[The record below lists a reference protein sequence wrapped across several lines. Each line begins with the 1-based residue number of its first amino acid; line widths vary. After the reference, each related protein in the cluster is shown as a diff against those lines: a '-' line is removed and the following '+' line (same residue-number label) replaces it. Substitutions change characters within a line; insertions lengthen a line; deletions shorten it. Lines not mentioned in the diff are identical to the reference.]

1 MRALTRLPWALS
13 LFGRIL
19 AVSIM
24 VVIAL
29 ASVASAHSDFEG
41 SEPAADAVLVEPLDS
56 ITLRFAT
63 TVIGEGSS
71 VVAVAQTSGVATQS
85 ELVEESDTNW
95 LAVFTPPLQGDLF
108 RIVYSFRAEDGHLI
122 EGEFALN
129 AVSATTTTTV
139 ANDGEGTLEVS
150 EPVETMSTTTE
161 ASSTSQPGDIDTGAP
176 PPASGPSQPGDI
188 DTGAP
193 PPASG
198 PSSSSGTDTANHI
211 SRLTQ
216 NLLGMTVVG
225 YLVFTIACWRRED
238 ILPAP
243 RVSIAVAVVIV
254 LAGLLEIATIGRQL
268 DIAFGDALSHQ
279 LSRSPFI
286 TTCAAAV
293 LAIAALSVLTGQVR
307 SRSSFRALLV
317 IPCLGL
323 LVAPAF
329 DGHTVSMGPRLLH
342 ALSDVVH
349 MGSTSMWIGS
359 VIGLAVV
366 ARTDRRQ
373 LSAVAQRTATAL
385 MGTVAA
391 VVLSGVVMTLI
402 IIDDLSSLTDSTWGR
417 ILIVKV
423 VTVLSAGLIGAVHHW
438 RVVPRLASRD
448 VQTTFERSVTI
459 ELAALIAVIAVSSWL
474 VVAMP

>member
-1 MRALTRLPWALS
+1 M
-13 LFGRIL
+13 I

-24 VVIAL
+24 VVVAL
-29 ASVASAHSDFEG
+29 APVVSAHSDFEG
-41 SEPAADAVLVEPLDS
+41 SEPAADAVLIEPLDS

-63 TVIGEGSS
+63 PVIGEGSS
-71 VVAVAQTSGVATQS
+71 VVAFAQTSGVTTQG
-85 ELVEESDTNW
+85 ELAAESDTKW

-108 RIVYSFRAEDGHLI
+108 RIVYAFRAEDGHLI

-129 AVSATTTTTV
+129 AVAATTTTV
-139 ANDGEGTLEVS
+139 ATTAVDDGEGTLAVS
-150 EPVETMSTTTE
+150 EPVETTSTTE
-161 ASSTSQPGDIDTGAP
+161 ASTVPQLGDVDTGAP
-176 PPASGPSQPGDI
+176 PP
-188 DTGAP
+188 T
-193 PPASG
+193 SG
-198 PSSSSGTDTANHI
+198 PSSSSGIDTANHI
-211 SRLTQ
+211 SRLAQ

-225 YLVFTIACWRRED
+225 YLVFAIACWRRED

-243 RVSIAVAVVIV
+243 RVSIALAVVIA

-268 DIAFGDALSHQ
+268 DITFGDALSHQ
-279 LSRSPFI
+279 LSRSPLI

-293 LAIAALSVLTGQVR
+293 LAIAALSVLTGQVT

-323 LVAPAF
+323 LVAPTF

-366 ARTDRRQ
+366 ARTDRQQ
-373 LSAVAQRTATAL
+373 LSAVAQRTAKAL

-391 VVLSGVVMTLI
+391 VVLSGVVMTFI

-423 VTVLSAGLIGAVHHW
+423 VTVLIAGLIGAVHHW
-438 RVVPRLASRD
+438 SVVPRLASRD
-448 VQTTFERSVTI
+448 VQTTFQRSVTI
-459 ELAALIAVIAVSSWL
+459 ELGVLIAVIAVSSWL

>member
-1 MRALTRLPWALS
+1 M
-13 LFGRIL
+13 I

-24 VVIAL
+24 VVVAL
-29 ASVASAHSDFEG
+29 APVVSAHSDFEG

-71 VVAVAQTSGVATQS
+71 VVAFAQTSGVTTQG
-85 ELVEESDTNW
+85 ELAAESDTKW

-108 RIVYSFRAEDGHLI
+108 RIVYAFRAEDGHLI

-129 AVSATTTTTV
+129 AVAATTTTV
-139 ANDGEGTLEVS
+139 ATTAVDDGEGTLAVS
-150 EPVETMSTTTE
+150 EPVETTSTTE
-161 ASSTSQPGDIDTGAP
+161 ASTVPQLGDVDTGAP
-176 PPASGPSQPGDI
+176 PP
-188 DTGAP
+188 T
-193 PPASG
+193 SG
-198 PSSSSGTDTANHI
+198 PSSSSGIDTANHI
-211 SRLTQ
+211 SRLAQ

-225 YLVFTIACWRRED
+225 YLVFAIACWRRED

-243 RVSIAVAVVIV
+243 RVSIALAVVIA

-268 DIAFGDALSHQ
+268 DITFGDALSHQ
-279 LSRSPFI
+279 LSRSPLI

-293 LAIAALSVLTGQVR
+293 LAIAALSVLTGQVT

-323 LVAPAF
+323 LVAPTF

-366 ARTDRRQ
+366 ARIDRPQ
-373 LSAVAQRTATAL
+373 LSAVARRTAKAL
-385 MGTVAA
+385 TGTVAA
-391 VVLSGVVMTLI
+391 VVLSGVVMTFI

-423 VTVLSAGLIGAVHHW
+423 VTVLIAGLIGAVHHW
-438 RVVPRLASRD
+438 SVVPRLASRD
-448 VQTTFERSVTI
+448 VQTTFQRSVTI
-459 ELAALIAVIAVSSWL
+459 ELGVLIAVIAVSSWL

>member
-1 MRALTRLPWALS
+1 M
-13 LFGRIL
+13 FGPMI

-24 VVIAL
+24 VAVAL
-29 ASVASAHSDFEG
+29 APVVSAHSDFEG

-63 TVIGEGSS
+63 PVIGEGSS
-71 VVAVAQTSGVATQS
+71 VVAVAETSGVAAQG
-85 ELVEESDTNW
+85 ELAAESDTDW
-95 LAVFTPPLQGDLF
+95 LAVFTPPLQGDLI
-108 RIVYSFRAEDGHLI
+108 RIVYAFRAEDGHLI

-129 AVSATTTTTV
+129 AVAATTTTVATTTTTV
-139 ANDGEGTLEVS
+139 ADDGEGTLAVS
-150 EPVETMSTTTE
+150 EPVETTSTTE
-161 ASSTSQPGDIDTGAP
+161 VSSTSQPGDVDAGAP
-176 PPASGPSQPGDI
+176 PP
-188 DTGAP
+188 T
-193 PPASG
+193 SG
-198 PSSSSGTDTANHI
+198 PSSSSGIDTANHI
-211 SRLTQ
+211 SRLAQ

-225 YLVFTIACWRRED
+225 YLVFAIACWRRED

-243 RVSIAVAVVIV
+243 RVSIALAVVIA

-268 DIAFGDALSHQ
+268 DITFGDALSHQ
-279 LSRSPFI
+279 LSRSPLI

-293 LAIAALSVLTGQVR
+293 LAIAALSVLTGQVT

-323 LVAPAF
+323 LVAPTF

-366 ARTDRRQ
+366 ARTDRQQ
-373 LSAVAQRTATAL
+373 LSAVAQRTAKAL

-391 VVLSGVVMTLI
+391 VVLSGVVMTFI

-423 VTVLSAGLIGAVHHW
+423 VTVLIAGLIGAVHHW
-438 RVVPRLASRD
+438 SVVPRLASRD
-448 VQTTFERSVTI
+448 VQTTFQRSVTI
-459 ELAALIAVIAVSSWL
+459 ELGVLIAVIAVSSWL

>member
-1 MRALTRLPWALS
+1 M
-13 LFGRIL
+13 I

-24 VVIAL
+24 VAVAL
-29 ASVASAHSDFEG
+29 APVVSAHSDFEG

-63 TVIGEGSS
+63 PVIGEGSS
-71 VVAVAQTSGVATQS
+71 VVAVAETSGVAAQG
-85 ELVEESDTNW
+85 ELAAESDTNW

-108 RIVYSFRAEDGHLI
+108 RIVYAFRAEDGHLI

-129 AVSATTTTTV
+129 AVAATTTTTV
-139 ANDGEGTLEVS
+139 ADDGEGTLAVS
-150 EPVETMSTTTE
+150 EPVETTSTTE
-161 ASSTSQPGDIDTGAP
+161 VSSTSQPGDVDAGAP
-176 PPASGPSQPGDI
+176 PP
-188 DTGAP
+188 T
-193 PPASG
+193 SG
-198 PSSSSGTDTANHI
+198 PSSSSGIDTANHI
-211 SRLTQ
+211 SRLAQ

-225 YLVFTIACWRRED
+225 YLVFAIACWRRED

-243 RVSIAVAVVIV
+243 RVSIALAVVIA
-254 LAGLLEIATIGRQL
+254 LAGLLEITTIGRQL
-268 DIAFGDALSHQ
+268 DITFGDALSHQ
-279 LSRSPFI
+279 LSRSPLI

-293 LAIAALSVLTGQVR
+293 LAIAALSVLTGQVT

-323 LVAPAF
+323 LVAPTF

-366 ARTDRRQ
+366 ARTDRQQ
-373 LSAVAQRTATAL
+373 LSAVAQRTAKAL

-391 VVLSGVVMTLI
+391 VVLSGVVMTFI

-423 VTVLSAGLIGAVHHW
+423 VTVLIAGLIGAVHHW
-438 RVVPRLASRD
+438 SVVPRLASRD
-448 VQTTFERSVTI
+448 VQTTFQRSVTI
-459 ELAALIAVIAVSSWL
+459 EFGVLIAVIAVSSWL

>member
-1 MRALTRLPWALS
+1 M
-13 LFGRIL
+13 
-19 AVSIM
+19 AV
-24 VVIAL
+24 VAL
-29 ASVASAHSDFEG
+29 APGVSAHSDFEG
-41 SEPAADAVLVEPLDS
+41 SEPAAGAVLDEPLDS

-63 TVIGEGSS
+63 TVISEGSS
-71 VVAVAQTSGVATQS
+71 VAAVAQTSGVATQGA
-85 ELVEESDTNW
+85 LVEESDTNW

-108 RIVYSFRAEDGHLI
+108 RIVYTFRAEDGHLI

-129 AVSATTTTTV
+129 AVATTTTTTVANDVATTTTTTV

-150 EPVETMSTTTE
+150 EPVEITSTTTE
-161 ASSTSQPGDIDTGAP
+161 VSSTSQPGDIDAGAP
-176 PPASGPSQPGDI
+176 PPALGPLSSSVI
-188 DTGAP
+188 DTV
-193 PPASG
+193 
-198 PSSSSGTDTANHI
+198 NHI
-211 SRLTQ
+211 SRLAQ

-225 YLVFTIACWRRED
+225 YLVFAITCWRRED

-243 RVSIAVAVVIV
+243 RVSISVAVVIA

-279 LSRSPFI
+279 LSRSPLI
-286 TTCAAAV
+286 TTCAAAGV
-293 LAIAALSVLTGQVR
+293 AIAALSVLTGQVS

-359 VIGLAVV
+359 VTGLAVV
-366 ARTDRRQ
+366 ARTDRQQ
-373 LSAVAQRTATAL
+373 LSAVAKRTAKAL

-391 VVLSGVVMTLI
+391 VVLSRVVMTFI
-402 IIDDLSSLTDSTWGR
+402 VIDDLSSLTDSTWGR
-417 ILIVKV
+417 ILIVKM
-423 VTVLSAGLIGAVHHW
+423 VTVLTAGLIGAVHHW
-438 RVVPRLASRD
+438 SVVPRLASRD
-448 VQTTFERSVTI
+448 VQTTFQRSVTI
-459 ELAALIAVIAVSSWL
+459 ELAVLIAVIAVSFHGLSWQCRS
-474 VVAMP
+474 

>member
-1 MRALTRLPWALS
+1 MRAFIRLPPALS
-13 LFGRIL
+13 LFGAMI

-24 VVIAL
+24 VVVAL
-29 ASVASAHSDFEG
+29 APVVSAHSDFEG
-41 SEPAADAVLVEPLDS
+41 SEPAADAVLIEPLDS

-63 TVIGEGSS
+63 PVIGEGSS
-71 VVAVAQTSGVATQS
+71 VVAFAQTSGVTTQG
-85 ELVEESDTNW
+85 ELAAESDTKW

-108 RIVYSFRAEDGHLI
+108 RIVYAFRAEDGHLI

-129 AVSATTTTTV
+129 AVAATTTTV
-139 ANDGEGTLEVS
+139 ATTAVDDGEGTLAVS
-150 EPVETMSTTTE
+150 EPVETTSTTE
-161 ASSTSQPGDIDTGAP
+161 ASTVPQLGDVDTGAP
-176 PPASGPSQPGDI
+176 PP
-188 DTGAP
+188 T
-193 PPASG
+193 SG
-198 PSSSSGTDTANHI
+198 PSSSSGIDTANHI
-211 SRLTQ
+211 SRLAQ

-225 YLVFTIACWRRED
+225 YLVFAIACWRRED

-243 RVSIAVAVVIV
+243 RVSIALAVVIA

-268 DIAFGDALSHQ
+268 DITFGDALSHQ
-279 LSRSPFI
+279 LSRSPLI

-293 LAIAALSVLTGQVR
+293 LAIAALSVLTGQVT

-323 LVAPAF
+323 LVAPTF

-366 ARTDRRQ
+366 ARTDRQQ
-373 LSAVAQRTATAL
+373 LSAVAQRTAKAL

-391 VVLSGVVMTLI
+391 VVLSGVVMTFI

-423 VTVLSAGLIGAVHHW
+423 VTVLIAGLIGAVHHW
-438 RVVPRLASRD
+438 SVVPRLASRD
-448 VQTTFERSVTI
+448 VQTTFQRSVTI
-459 ELAALIAVIAVSSWL
+459 ELGVLIAVIAVSSWL

>member
-1 MRALTRLPWALS
+1 MRLPPALS
-13 LFGRIL
+13 LFGAMI

-24 VVIAL
+24 VVVAL
-29 ASVASAHSDFEG
+29 APVVSAHSDFEG

-71 VVAVAQTSGVATQS
+71 VVAFAQTSGVTTQG
-85 ELVEESDTNW
+85 ELAAESDTKW

-108 RIVYSFRAEDGHLI
+108 RIVYAFRAEDGHLI

-129 AVSATTTTTV
+129 AVAATTTTV
-139 ANDGEGTLEVS
+139 ATTAVDDGEGTLAVS
-150 EPVETMSTTTE
+150 EPVETTSTTE
-161 ASSTSQPGDIDTGAP
+161 ASTVPQLGDVDTGAP
-176 PPASGPSQPGDI
+176 PP
-188 DTGAP
+188 T
-193 PPASG
+193 SG
-198 PSSSSGTDTANHI
+198 PSSSSGIDIANHI
-211 SRLTQ
+211 SRLAQ

-225 YLVFTIACWRRED
+225 YLVFAIACWRRED

-243 RVSIAVAVVIV
+243 RVSIALAVVIA

-268 DIAFGDALSHQ
+268 DITFGDALSHQ
-279 LSRSPFI
+279 LSRSPLI

-293 LAIAALSVLTGQVR
+293 LAIAALSVLTGQVT

-323 LVAPAF
+323 LVAPTF
-329 DGHTVSMGPRLLH
+329 DGHTVSMGPRPLH

-366 ARTDRRQ
+366 ARTDRQQ
-373 LSAVAQRTATAL
+373 LSAVAQRTAKAL

-391 VVLSGVVMTLI
+391 VVLSGVVMTFI

-423 VTVLSAGLIGAVHHW
+423 VTVLIAGLIGAVHHW
-438 RVVPRLASRD
+438 SVVPRLASRD
-448 VQTTFERSVTI
+448 VQTTFQRSVTI
-459 ELAALIAVIAVSSWL
+459 ELGVLIAVIAVSSWL

>member
-1 MRALTRLPWALS
+1 MGALKRLPRALS
-13 LFGRIL
+13 LFGRMI

-24 VVIAL
+24 VVVAL
-29 ASVASAHSDFEG
+29 APVVSAHSEFEG

-71 VVAVAQTSGVATQS
+71 VVAVAQTSGVATQG
-85 ELVEESDTNW
+85 ELVEESDTKW

-108 RIVYSFRAEDGHLI
+108 RIVYAFRAEDGHLI

-129 AVSATTTTTV
+129 AVAATTTTV
-139 ANDGEGTLEVS
+139 ATTAVDDGEGTLAVS
-150 EPVETMSTTTE
+150 EPVETTSTTE
-161 ASSTSQPGDIDTGAP
+161 ASTVPQLGDVDTGAP
-176 PPASGPSQPGDI
+176 PP
-188 DTGAP
+188 T
-193 PPASG
+193 SG
-198 PSSSSGTDTANHI
+198 PSSSSGIDTANHI
-211 SRLTQ
+211 SRLAQ

-225 YLVFTIACWRRED
+225 YLVFAIACWRRED

-243 RVSIAVAVVIV
+243 RVSIALAVVIA

-268 DIAFGDALSHQ
+268 DITFGDALSHQ
-279 LSRSPFI
+279 LSRSPLI

-293 LAIAALSVLTGQVR
+293 LAIAALSVLTGQVT

-323 LVAPAF
+323 LVAPTF

-366 ARTDRRQ
+366 ARTDRQQ
-373 LSAVAQRTATAL
+373 LSAVAQRTAKAL

-391 VVLSGVVMTLI
+391 VVLSGVVMTFI

-423 VTVLSAGLIGAVHHW
+423 VTVLIAGLIGAVHHW
-438 RVVPRLASRD
+438 SVVPRLASRD
-448 VQTTFERSVTI
+448 VQTTFQRSVTI
-459 ELAALIAVIAVSSWL
+459 ELGVLIAVIAVSSWL

>member
-1 MRALTRLPWALS
+1 M
-13 LFGRIL
+13 I

-24 VVIAL
+24 VVVAL
-29 ASVASAHSDFEG
+29 APVVSAHSDFEG
-41 SEPAADAVLVEPLDS
+41 PEPAADAVLIEPLDS

-63 TVIGEGSS
+63 PVIGEGSS
-71 VVAVAQTSGVATQS
+71 VVAFAQTSGVTTQG
-85 ELVEESDTNW
+85 ELAAESDTKW

-108 RIVYSFRAEDGHLI
+108 RIVYAFRAEDGHLI

-129 AVSATTTTTV
+129 AVAATTTTV
-139 ANDGEGTLEVS
+139 ATTAVDDGEGTLAVS
-150 EPVETMSTTTE
+150 EPVETTSTTE
-161 ASSTSQPGDIDTGAP
+161 ASTVPQLGDVDTGAP
-176 PPASGPSQPGDI
+176 PP
-188 DTGAP
+188 T
-193 PPASG
+193 SG
-198 PSSSSGTDTANHI
+198 PSSSSGIDTANHI
-211 SRLTQ
+211 SRLAQ

-225 YLVFTIACWRRED
+225 YLVFAIACWRRED

-243 RVSIAVAVVIV
+243 RVSIALAVVIA

-268 DIAFGDALSHQ
+268 DITFGDALSHQ
-279 LSRSPFI
+279 LSRSPLI

-293 LAIAALSVLTGQVR
+293 LAIAALSVLTGQVT

-323 LVAPAF
+323 LVAPTF

-366 ARTDRRQ
+366 ARTDRQQ
-373 LSAVAQRTATAL
+373 LSAVAQRTAKAL

-391 VVLSGVVMTLI
+391 VVLSGVVMTFI

-423 VTVLSAGLIGAVHHW
+423 VTVLIAGLIGAVHHW
-438 RVVPRLASRD
+438 SVVPRLASRD
-448 VQTTFERSVTI
+448 VQTTFQRSVTI
-459 ELAALIAVIAVSSWL
+459 ELGVLIAVIAVSSWL

>member
-1 MRALTRLPWALS
+1 M
-13 LFGRIL
+13 I

-24 VVIAL
+24 VVVAL
-29 ASVASAHSDFEG
+29 APVVSAHSDFEG

-71 VVAVAQTSGVATQS
+71 VVAFAQTSGVTTQG
-85 ELVEESDTNW
+85 ELAAESDTKW

-108 RIVYSFRAEDGHLI
+108 RIVYAFRAEDGHLI

-129 AVSATTTTTV
+129 AVAATTTTV
-139 ANDGEGTLEVS
+139 ATTAVDDGEGTLAVS
-150 EPVETMSTTTE
+150 EPVETTSTTE
-161 ASSTSQPGDIDTGAP
+161 ASTVPQLGDVDTGAP
-176 PPASGPSQPGDI
+176 PP
-188 DTGAP
+188 T
-193 PPASG
+193 SG
-198 PSSSSGTDTANHI
+198 PSSSSGIDIANHI
-211 SRLTQ
+211 SRLAQ

-225 YLVFTIACWRRED
+225 YLVFAIACWRRED

-243 RVSIAVAVVIV
+243 RVSIALAVVIA

-268 DIAFGDALSHQ
+268 DITFGDALSHQ
-279 LSRSPFI
+279 LSRSPLI

-293 LAIAALSVLTGQVR
+293 LAIAALSVLTGQVT

-323 LVAPAF
+323 LVAPTF

-366 ARTDRRQ
+366 ARTDRQQ
-373 LSAVAQRTATAL
+373 LSAVAQRTAKAL

-391 VVLSGVVMTLI
+391 VVLSGVVMTFI

-423 VTVLSAGLIGAVHHW
+423 VTVLIAGLIGAVHHW
-438 RVVPRLASRD
+438 SVVPRLASRD
-448 VQTTFERSVTI
+448 VQTTFQRSVTI
-459 ELAALIAVIAVSSWL
+459 ELAVLIAVIAVSSWL

>member
-1 MRALTRLPWALS
+1 M
-13 LFGRIL
+13 I

-24 VVIAL
+24 VVVAL
-29 ASVASAHSDFEG
+29 APVVSAHSDFEG
-41 SEPAADAVLVEPLDS
+41 SEPAADAVLIEPLDS

-63 TVIGEGSS
+63 PVIGEGSS
-71 VVAVAQTSGVATQS
+71 VVAFAQTSGVTTQG
-85 ELVEESDTNW
+85 ELAAESDTKW

-108 RIVYSFRAEDGHLI
+108 RIVYAFRAEDGHLI

-129 AVSATTTTTV
+129 AVAASTTTV
-139 ANDGEGTLEVS
+139 ATTAVDDGEGTLAVS
-150 EPVETMSTTTE
+150 EPVETTSTTE
-161 ASSTSQPGDIDTGAP
+161 ASTVPQLGDVDTGAP
-176 PPASGPSQPGDI
+176 PP
-188 DTGAP
+188 T
-193 PPASG
+193 SG
-198 PSSSSGTDTANHI
+198 PSSSSGIDTANHI
-211 SRLTQ
+211 SRLAQ

-225 YLVFTIACWRRED
+225 YLVFAIACWRRED

-243 RVSIAVAVVIV
+243 RVSIALAVVIA

-268 DIAFGDALSHQ
+268 DITFGDALSHQ
-279 LSRSPFI
+279 LSRSPLI

-293 LAIAALSVLTGQVR
+293 LAIAALSVLTGQVT

-323 LVAPAF
+323 LVAPTF

-366 ARTDRRQ
+366 ARTDRQQ
-373 LSAVAQRTATAL
+373 LSAVAQRTAKAL

-391 VVLSGVVMTLI
+391 VVLSGVVMTFI

-423 VTVLSAGLIGAVHHW
+423 VTVLIAGLIGAVHHW
-438 RVVPRLASRD
+438 SVVPRLASRD
-448 VQTTFERSVTI
+448 VQTTFQRSVTI
-459 ELAALIAVIAVSSWL
+459 ELGVLIAVIAVSSWL

>member
-1 MRALTRLPWALS
+1 M
-13 LFGRIL
+13 I

-24 VVIAL
+24 VVVAL
-29 ASVASAHSDFEG
+29 APVVSAHSDFEG
-41 SEPAADAVLVEPLDS
+41 SEPAADAVLIEPLDS

-63 TVIGEGSS
+63 PVMGEGSS
-71 VVAVAQTSGVATQS
+71 VVAFAQTSGVTTQG
-85 ELVEESDTNW
+85 ELAAESDTDW

-108 RIVYSFRAEDGHLI
+108 RIVYAFRAEDGHLI

-129 AVSATTTTTV
+129 AVAVTTTTGATTTTV
-139 ANDGEGTLEVS
+139 ADDGEGTLAVS
-150 EPVETMSTTTE
+150 EPVETTSTTE
-161 ASSTSQPGDIDTGAP
+161 VSITSQPGDVDAGAP
-176 PPASGPSQPGDI
+176 PP
-188 DTGAP
+188 T
-193 PPASG
+193 SG
-198 PSSSSGTDTANHI
+198 PSSSSGIDTANHI
-211 SRLTQ
+211 SRLAQ

-225 YLVFTIACWRRED
+225 YLVFAIACWRRED

-243 RVSIAVAVVIV
+243 RVSIALAVVIA

-268 DIAFGDALSHQ
+268 DITFGDALSHQ
-279 LSRSPFI
+279 LSRSPLI

-293 LAIAALSVLTGQVR
+293 LAIAALSVLTGQVT

-323 LVAPAF
+323 LVAPTF

-366 ARTDRRQ
+366 ARTDRQQ
-373 LSAVAQRTATAL
+373 LSAVAQRTAKAL

-391 VVLSGVVMTLI
+391 VVLSGVVMTFI

-423 VTVLSAGLIGAVHHW
+423 VTVLIAGLIGAVHHW
-438 RVVPRLASRD
+438 SVVPRLASRD
-448 VQTTFERSVTI
+448 VQTTFQRSVTI
-459 ELAALIAVIAVSSWL
+459 ELGVLIAVIAVSSWL

>member
-1 MRALTRLPWALS
+1 M
-13 LFGRIL
+13 FGPMI

-24 VVIAL
+24 VAVAL
-29 ASVASAHSDFEG
+29 APVVSAHSDFEG

-63 TVIGEGSS
+63 PVIGEGSS
-71 VVAVAQTSGVATQS
+71 VVAVAETSGVAAQG
-85 ELVEESDTNW
+85 ELAAESDTNW
-95 LAVFTPPLQGDLF
+95 LAVFIPPLQGDLF
-108 RIVYSFRAEDGHLI
+108 RIVYAFRAEDGHLI

-129 AVSATTTTTV
+129 AVAATTTTVATTTTTV
-139 ANDGEGTLEVS
+139 ADDGEGTLAVS
-150 EPVETMSTTTE
+150 EPVETTSTTE
-161 ASSTSQPGDIDTGAP
+161 VSSTSQPGEVDAGAP
-176 PPASGPSQPGDI
+176 PPTSGI
-188 DTGAP
+188 
-193 PPASG
+193 
-198 PSSSSGTDTANHI
+198 DTANHI
-211 SRLTQ
+211 SRLAQ

-225 YLVFTIACWRRED
+225 YLVFAIACWRRED

-243 RVSIAVAVVIV
+243 RVSIALAVVIA

-268 DIAFGDALSHQ
+268 DITFGDALSHQ
-279 LSRSPFI
+279 LSRSPLI

-293 LAIAALSVLTGQVR
+293 LAIAALSVLTGQVT

-323 LVAPAF
+323 LVAPTF

-366 ARTDRRQ
+366 ARTDRQQ
-373 LSAVAQRTATAL
+373 LSAVAQRTAKAL

-391 VVLSGVVMTLI
+391 VVLSGVVMTFF
-402 IIDDLSSLTDSTWGR
+402 IIDGLSSLTDSTWGR

-423 VTVLSAGLIGAVHHW
+423 VTVLIAGLIGAVHHW
-438 RVVPRLASRD
+438 SVVPRLASRD
-448 VQTTFERSVTI
+448 VQTTFQRSVTI
-459 ELAALIAVIAVSSWL
+459 ELGVLIAVIAVSSWL

>member
-1 MRALTRLPWALS
+1 M
-13 LFGRIL
+13 I

-24 VVIAL
+24 VAVAL
-29 ASVASAHSDFEG
+29 APVVSAHSDFEG

-63 TVIGEGSS
+63 PVIGEGSS
-71 VVAVAQTSGVATQS
+71 VVAVAETSGVAAQG
-85 ELVEESDTNW
+85 ELAAESDTNW

-108 RIVYSFRAEDGHLI
+108 RIVYAFRAEDGHLI

-129 AVSATTTTTV
+129 AVAATTTTTV
-139 ANDGEGTLEVS
+139 ADDGEGTLAVS
-150 EPVETMSTTTE
+150 EPVETTSTTE
-161 ASSTSQPGDIDTGAP
+161 VSSTSQPGDVDAGAP
-176 PPASGPSQPGDI
+176 PP
-188 DTGAP
+188 T
-193 PPASG
+193 SG
-198 PSSSSGTDTANHI
+198 PSSSSGIDTANHI
-211 SRLTQ
+211 SRLAQ

-225 YLVFTIACWRRED
+225 YLVFAIACWRRED

-243 RVSIAVAVVIV
+243 RVSIALAVVIA

-268 DIAFGDALSHQ
+268 DITFGDALSHQ
-279 LSRSPFI
+279 LSRSPLI

-293 LAIAALSVLTGQVR
+293 LAIAALSVLTGQVT

-323 LVAPAF
+323 LVAPTF

-366 ARTDRRQ
+366 ARTDRQQ
-373 LSAVAQRTATAL
+373 LSAVAQRTAKAL

-391 VVLSGVVMTLI
+391 VVLSGVVMTFI

-423 VTVLSAGLIGAVHHW
+423 VTVLIAGLIGAVHHW
-438 RVVPRLASRD
+438 SVVPRLASRD
-448 VQTTFERSVTI
+448 VQTTFQRSVTI
-459 ELAALIAVIAVSSWL
+459 EFGVLIAVIAVSSWL

>member
-1 MRALTRLPWALS
+1 MEALKRLPRALS
-13 LFGRIL
+13 LFGRMI
-19 AVSIM
+19 AVSITA
-24 VVIAL
+24 VVAL
-29 ASVASAHSDFEG
+29 APVVSAHSDFEG

-71 VVAVAQTSGVATQS
+71 VVAVAQTSEAITQG

-108 RIVYSFRAEDGHLI
+108 RIVYAFRAEDGHLI

-129 AVSATTTTTV
+129 AVAATTTTV
-139 ANDGEGTLEVS
+139 AATTTTSVTTTVADDGEGTLAVS
-150 EPVETMSTTTE
+150 EPVVTMSTTTE
-161 ASSTSQPGDIDTGAP
+161 ASAVPRLSDV
-176 PPASGPSQPGDI
+176 

-198 PSSSSGTDTANHI
+198 PSSSSGIDTVNHI
-211 SRLTQ
+211 SRMAQ

-225 YLVFTIACWRRED
+225 FLVFAITCWRRED
-238 ILPAP
+238 ILPVP
-243 RVSIAVAVVIV
+243 RVSVAVAVAIV

-268 DIAFGDALSHQ
+268 DMTFGDALSHQ
-279 LSRSPFI
+279 LSRSPLI

-293 LAIAALSVLTGQVR
+293 LAIAALSVLTDQVR
-307 SRSSFRALLV
+307 SRSSFRSLLV

-366 ARTDRRQ
+366 ARIDRPQ
-373 LSAVAQRTATAL
+373 LSAVARRTAKAL
-385 MGTVAA
+385 TGTVAA
-391 VVLSGVVMTLI
+391 VVLSGVVMTFI

-417 ILIVKV
+417 ILIVKM
-423 VTVLSAGLIGAVHHW
+423 VTVLTAGLIGAVHHW
-438 RVVPRLASRD
+438 SVVPRLSSRD
-448 VQTTFERSVTI
+448 VQTTFQRSVTI
-459 ELAALIAVIAVSSWL
+459 EVAVLIAVIVMSSWL

>member
-1 MRALTRLPWALS
+1 M
-13 LFGRIL
+13 I

-24 VVIAL
+24 AVVAL
-29 ASVASAHSDFEG
+29 APGVSAHSDFEG
-41 SEPAADAVLVEPLDS
+41 SEPAAGAVLDEPLDS

-63 TVIGEGSS
+63 TVISEGSS
-71 VVAVAQTSGVATQS
+71 VAAVAQTSGVATQGA
-85 ELVEESDTNW
+85 LVEESDTNW

-108 RIVYSFRAEDGHLI
+108 RIVYTFRAEDGHLI

-129 AVSATTTTTV
+129 AVATTTTTTV

-150 EPVETMSTTTE
+150 EPVEITSTTTE
-161 ASSTSQPGDIDTGAP
+161 VSSTSQPGDIDAGAP
-176 PPASGPSQPGDI
+176 PPALGPLSSSVI
-188 DTGAP
+188 DTV
-193 PPASG
+193 
-198 PSSSSGTDTANHI
+198 NHI
-211 SRLTQ
+211 SRLAQ

-225 YLVFTIACWRRED
+225 YLVFAITCWRRED

-243 RVSIAVAVVIV
+243 RVSISVAVVIA
-254 LAGLLEIATIGRQL
+254 LAGLLEIATIGSQL

-279 LSRSPFI
+279 LSRSPLI
-286 TTCAAAV
+286 TTCAAAGV
-293 LAIAALSVLTGQVR
+293 AIAALSVLTGQVS

-359 VIGLAVV
+359 VTGLAVV
-366 ARTDRRQ
+366 ARTDRQQ
-373 LSAVAQRTATAL
+373 LSAVAKRTAKAL

-391 VVLSGVVMTLI
+391 VVLSGVVMTFI
-402 IIDDLSSLTDSTWGR
+402 VIDDLSLLTDSTWGR
-417 ILIVKV
+417 ILIVKM
-423 VTVLSAGLIGAVHHW
+423 VTVLTAGLIGAVHHW
-438 RVVPRLASRD
+438 SVVPRLASRD
-448 VQTTFERSVTI
+448 VQTTFQRSVTI
-459 ELAALIAVIAVSSWL
+459 ELAVLIAVISVSSWL

>member
-1 MRALTRLPWALS
+1 MGALKKLPRALS
-13 LFGRIL
+13 LFGRMI

-24 VVIAL
+24 VVVAL
-29 ASVASAHSDFEG
+29 APVVSAHSDFEG

-56 ITLRFAT
+56 IRLRFAT

-71 VVAVAQTSGVATQS
+71 VVAVAQTSEAITQG

-108 RIVYSFRAEDGHLI
+108 RIVYAFRAEDGHLI

-129 AVSATTTTTV
+129 AVAVTTTTGATTTTV
-139 ANDGEGTLEVS
+139 ADDGQGTLAVS
-150 EPVETMSTTTE
+150 EPVVTMSTTTE
-161 ASSTSQPGDIDTGAP
+161 ASAVPRPGDFDTGAP
-176 PPASGPSQPGDI
+176 PP
-188 DTGAP
+188 T
-193 PPASG
+193 SG
-198 PSSSSGTDTANHI
+198 PSSSSGIDTANHI
-211 SRLTQ
+211 SRLAQ

-225 YLVFTIACWRRED
+225 YLVFAITCWRRED
-238 ILPAP
+238 TLPVP
-243 RVSIAVAVVIV
+243 RVSIALAVVIV

-268 DIAFGDALSHQ
+268 DITFGDALSHQ
-279 LSRSPFI
+279 LSRSPLI

-293 LAIAALSVLTGQVR
+293 LAIAALSVLTDQVR
-307 SRSSFRALLV
+307 SRSSFRSLLV

-366 ARTDRRQ
+366 ARIDRPQ
-373 LSAVAQRTATAL
+373 LSAVARRTAKAL
-385 MGTVAA
+385 TGTVAA
-391 VVLSGVVMTLI
+391 VVLSGVVMTFI

-417 ILIVKV
+417 ILIVKM
-423 VTVLSAGLIGAVHHW
+423 VTVLTAGLIGAVHHW
-438 RVVPRLASRD
+438 SVVPRLASRD
-448 VQTTFERSVTI
+448 VQTTFQRSVTI
-459 ELAALIAVIAVSSWL
+459 ELGVLIAVIAVSSWL

>member
-1 MRALTRLPWALS
+1 MRAFTRLPQALS
-13 LFGRIL
+13 LVGRMSAI
-19 AVSIM
+19 SIM
-24 VVIAL
+24 AVVAL
-29 ASVASAHSDFEG
+29 APGVSAHSDFEG
-41 SEPAADAVLVEPLDS
+41 SEPAAGAVLDEPLDS

-63 TVIGEGSS
+63 PVIGEGSS
-71 VVAVAQTSGVATQS
+71 VVAFAQTSGVTTQG
-85 ELVEESDTNW
+85 ELAAESDTDW

-108 RIVYSFRAEDGHLI
+108 RIVYAFRAEDGHLI

-129 AVSATTTTTV
+129 AVAATTTTVATTTTTV

-150 EPVETMSTTTE
+150 EPVEITSTTTE
-161 ASSTSQPGDIDTGAP
+161 VSSTSQPGDIDAGAP
-176 PPASGPSQPGDI
+176 PPALGPLSSSVI
-188 DTGAP
+188 DTV
-193 PPASG
+193 
-198 PSSSSGTDTANHI
+198 NHI
-211 SRLTQ
+211 SRLAQ

-225 YLVFTIACWRRED
+225 YLVFAITCWRRED

-243 RVSIAVAVVIV
+243 RVSISVAVVIA

-279 LSRSPFI
+279 LSRSPLI
-286 TTCAAAV
+286 TTCAAAGV
-293 LAIAALSVLTGQVR
+293 AIAALSVLTGQVT

-323 LVAPAF
+323 LVAPTF

-366 ARTDRRQ
+366 TRTDRQQ
-373 LSAVAQRTATAL
+373 LSVVAQRTAKAL

-391 VVLSGVVMTLI
+391 VVLSGVVMTFI

-423 VTVLSAGLIGAVHHW
+423 VTVLIAGLIGAVHHW
-438 RVVPRLASRD
+438 SVVPRLASRD
-448 VQTTFERSVTI
+448 VQTTFQRSVTI
-459 ELAALIAVIAVSSWL
+459 ELGVLIAVIAVSSWL

>member
-1 MRALTRLPWALS
+1 M
-13 LFGRIL
+13 I

-24 VVIAL
+24 VAVAL
-29 ASVASAHSDFEG
+29 APVVSAHSDFEG

-63 TVIGEGSS
+63 PVIGEGSS
-71 VVAVAQTSGVATQS
+71 VVAVAETSGVAAQG
-85 ELVEESDTNW
+85 ELAAESDTNW

-108 RIVYSFRAEDGHLI
+108 RIVYAFRAEDGHLI

-129 AVSATTTTTV
+129 AVAATTTTTV
-139 ANDGEGTLEVS
+139 ADDGEGTLAVS
-150 EPVETMSTTTE
+150 EPVETTSTTE
-161 ASSTSQPGDIDTGAP
+161 GSSTSQPGDVDAGAP
-176 PPASGPSQPGDI
+176 PP
-188 DTGAP
+188 T
-193 PPASG
+193 SG
-198 PSSSSGTDTANHI
+198 PSSSSGIDTANHI
-211 SRLTQ
+211 SRLAQ

-225 YLVFTIACWRRED
+225 YLVFAIACWRRED

-243 RVSIAVAVVIV
+243 RVSIALAVVIA
-254 LAGLLEIATIGRQL
+254 LAGLLEITTIGRQL
-268 DIAFGDALSHQ
+268 DITFGDALSHQ
-279 LSRSPFI
+279 LSRSPLI

-293 LAIAALSVLTGQVR
+293 LAIAALSVLTGQVT

-323 LVAPAF
+323 LVAPTF

-366 ARTDRRQ
+366 ARTDRQQ
-373 LSAVAQRTATAL
+373 LSAVAQRTAKAL

-391 VVLSGVVMTLI
+391 VVLSGVVMTFI

-423 VTVLSAGLIGAVHHW
+423 VTVLIAGLIGAVHHW
-438 RVVPRLASRD
+438 SVVPRLASRD
-448 VQTTFERSVTI
+448 VQTTFQRSVTI
-459 ELAALIAVIAVSSWL
+459 EFGVLIAVIAVSSWL

>member
-1 MRALTRLPWALS
+1 M
-13 LFGRIL
+13 
-19 AVSIM
+19 SIM
-24 VVIAL
+24 AVVAL
-29 ASVASAHSDFEG
+29 APVVSAHSDFEG

-71 VVAVAQTSGVATQS
+71 VVAVAQTSEAITQG

-108 RIVYSFRAEDGHLI
+108 RIVYAFRAEDGHLI

-129 AVSATTTTTV
+129 AVAATTTTSVTTTV
-139 ANDGEGTLEVS
+139 ADDGEGTLAVS
-150 EPVETMSTTTE
+150 EPVVTMSTTTE
-161 ASSTSQPGDIDTGAP
+161 ASAVPRLSDV
-176 PPASGPSQPGDI
+176 

-198 PSSSSGTDTANHI
+198 PSSSSGIDTVNHI
-211 SRLTQ
+211 SRMAQ

-225 YLVFTIACWRRED
+225 FLVFAITCWRRED
-238 ILPAP
+238 ILPVP
-243 RVSIAVAVVIV
+243 RVSVAVAVAIV

-268 DIAFGDALSHQ
+268 DMTFGDALSHQ
-279 LSRSPFI
+279 LSRSPLI

-293 LAIAALSVLTGQVR
+293 LAIAALSVLTDQVR
-307 SRSSFRALLV
+307 SRSSFRSLLA

-366 ARTDRRQ
+366 ARIDRPQ
-373 LSAVAQRTATAL
+373 LSAVARRTAKAL
-385 MGTVAA
+385 TGTVAA
-391 VVLSGVVMTLI
+391 VVLSGVVMTFI

-417 ILIVKV
+417 ILIVKM
-423 VTVLSAGLIGAVHHW
+423 VTVLTAGLIGAVHHW
-438 RVVPRLASRD
+438 SVVPRLSSRD
-448 VQTTFERSVTI
+448 VQTTFQRSVTI
-459 ELAALIAVIAVSSWL
+459 EVAVLIAVIVMSSWL

>member
-1 MRALTRLPWALS
+1 MWGNEMRALTRLPWALS

-41 SEPAADAVLVEPLDS
+41 SQPAADAVLVQPLDS

-161 ASSTSQPGDIDTGAP
+161 ASST
-176 PPASGPSQPGDI
+176 SQPGDI

-448 VQTTFERSVTI
+448 AQTTFERSVTI

>member
-1 MRALTRLPWALS
+1 MTRLPWALS

-41 SEPAADAVLVEPLDS
+41 SQPAADAVLVQPLDS

-176 PPASGPSQPGDI
+176 PPASGPSS
-188 DTGAP
+188 A
-193 PPASG
+193 
-198 PSSSSGTDTANHI
+198 SGTDTANHI

>member
-1 MRALTRLPWALS
+1 M
-13 LFGRIL
+13 I

-24 VVIAL
+24 VVVAL
-29 ASVASAHSDFEG
+29 APVVSAHSDFEG

-71 VVAVAQTSGVATQS
+71 VVAFAQTSGVTTQG
-85 ELVEESDTNW
+85 ELAAESDTKW

-108 RIVYSFRAEDGHLI
+108 RIVYAFRAEDGHLI

-129 AVSATTTTTV
+129 AVAATTTTV
-139 ANDGEGTLEVS
+139 ATTAVDDGEGTLAVS
-150 EPVETMSTTTE
+150 EPVETTSTTE
-161 ASSTSQPGDIDTGAP
+161 ASTVPQLGDVDTGAP
-176 PPASGPSQPGDI
+176 PP
-188 DTGAP
+188 T
-193 PPASG
+193 SG
-198 PSSSSGTDTANHI
+198 PSSSSGIDIANHI
-211 SRLTQ
+211 SRLAQ

-225 YLVFTIACWRRED
+225 YLVFAIACWRRED

-243 RVSIAVAVVIV
+243 RVSIALAVVIA

-268 DIAFGDALSHQ
+268 DITFGDALSHQ
-279 LSRSPFI
+279 LSRSPLI

-293 LAIAALSVLTGQVR
+293 LAIAALSVLTGQVT

-323 LVAPAF
+323 LVAPTF
-329 DGHTVSMGPRLLH
+329 DGHTVSMGPRPLH

-366 ARTDRRQ
+366 ARTDRQQ
-373 LSAVAQRTATAL
+373 LSAVAQRTAKAL

-391 VVLSGVVMTLI
+391 VVLSGVVMTFI

-423 VTVLSAGLIGAVHHW
+423 VTVLIAGLIGAVHHW
-438 RVVPRLASRD
+438 SVVPRLASRD
-448 VQTTFERSVTI
+448 VQTTFQRSVTI
-459 ELAALIAVIAVSSWL
+459 ELGVLIAVIAVSSWL

>member
-1 MRALTRLPWALS
+1 M
-13 LFGRIL
+13 I

-24 VVIAL
+24 VVVAL
-29 ASVASAHSDFEG
+29 APVVSAHSDFEG

-63 TVIGEGSS
+63 TMIGEGSS
-71 VVAVAQTSGVATQS
+71 VVAFAQTSGVTTQG
-85 ELVEESDTNW
+85 ELAAESDTKW

-108 RIVYSFRAEDGHLI
+108 RIVYAFRAEDGHLI

-129 AVSATTTTTV
+129 AVAATTTTV
-139 ANDGEGTLEVS
+139 ATTAVDDGEGTLAVS
-150 EPVETMSTTTE
+150 EPVETTSTTE
-161 ASSTSQPGDIDTGAP
+161 VSITSQPGDVDAGAP
-176 PPASGPSQPGDI
+176 PP
-188 DTGAP
+188 T
-193 PPASG
+193 SG
-198 PSSSSGTDTANHI
+198 PSSSSGIDTANHI
-211 SRLTQ
+211 SRLAQ

-225 YLVFTIACWRRED
+225 YLVFAIACWRRED

-243 RVSIAVAVVIV
+243 RVSIALAVVIA

-268 DIAFGDALSHQ
+268 DITFGDALSHQ
-279 LSRSPFI
+279 LSRSPLI

-293 LAIAALSVLTGQVR
+293 LAIAALSVLTGQVT

-323 LVAPAF
+323 LVAPTF

-366 ARTDRRQ
+366 ARTDRQQ
-373 LSAVAQRTATAL
+373 LSAVAQRTAKAL

-391 VVLSGVVMTLI
+391 VVLSGVVMTFI

-423 VTVLSAGLIGAVHHW
+423 VTVLIAGLIGAVHHW
-438 RVVPRLASRD
+438 SVVPRLASRD
-448 VQTTFERSVTI
+448 VQTTFQRSVTI
-459 ELAALIAVIAVSSWL
+459 ELGVLIAVIAVSSWL

>member
-1 MRALTRLPWALS
+1 MWGNEMRALTRLPWALS

-41 SEPAADAVLVEPLDS
+41 SQPAADAVLVEPLDS

-161 ASSTSQPGDIDTGAP
+161 ASST
-176 PPASGPSQPGDI
+176 SQPGDI

>member
-1 MRALTRLPWALS
+1 MWGNEMRALTRLPWALS

-41 SEPAADAVLVEPLDS
+41 SQPAADAVLVEPLDS

-176 PPASGPSQPGDI
+176 PPASGPSS
-188 DTGAP
+188 A
-193 PPASG
+193 
-198 PSSSSGTDTANHI
+198 SGTDTANHI

>member
-1 MRALTRLPWALS
+1 M
-13 LFGRIL
+13 I

-24 VVIAL
+24 VVVAL
-29 ASVASAHSDFEG
+29 APVVSAHSDFEG

-71 VVAVAQTSGVATQS
+71 VVAFAQTSGVTTQG
-85 ELVEESDTNW
+85 ELAAESDTKW

-108 RIVYSFRAEDGHLI
+108 RIVYAFRAEDGHLI

-129 AVSATTTTTV
+129 AVAATTTTV
-139 ANDGEGTLEVS
+139 ATTAVDDGEGTLAVS
-150 EPVETMSTTTE
+150 EPVETTSTTE
-161 ASSTSQPGDIDTGAP
+161 ASTVPRLGDVDTGAP
-176 PPASGPSQPGDI
+176 PP
-188 DTGAP
+188 T
-193 PPASG
+193 SG
-198 PSSSSGTDTANHI
+198 PSSSSGIDIANHI
-211 SRLTQ
+211 SRLAQ

-225 YLVFTIACWRRED
+225 YLVFAIACWRRED

-243 RVSIAVAVVIV
+243 RVSIALAVVIA

-268 DIAFGDALSHQ
+268 DITFGDALSHQ
-279 LSRSPFI
+279 LSRSPLI

-293 LAIAALSVLTGQVR
+293 LAIAALSVLTGQVT

-323 LVAPAF
+323 LVAPTF

-366 ARTDRRQ
+366 ARTDRQQ
-373 LSAVAQRTATAL
+373 LSAVAQRTAKAL

-391 VVLSGVVMTLI
+391 VVLSGVVMTFI

-423 VTVLSAGLIGAVHHW
+423 VTVLIAGLIGAVHHW
-438 RVVPRLASRD
+438 SVVPRLASRD
-448 VQTTFERSVTI
+448 VQTTFQRSVTI
-459 ELAALIAVIAVSSWL
+459 ELGVLIAVIAVSSWL

>member
-161 ASSTSQPGDIDTGAP
+161 ASST
-176 PPASGPSQPGDI
+176 SQPGDI

>member
-1 MRALTRLPWALS
+1 M
-13 LFGRIL
+13 I

-24 VVIAL
+24 VAVAL
-29 ASVASAHSDFEG
+29 APVVSAHSDFEG

-63 TVIGEGSS
+63 PVIGEGSS
-71 VVAVAQTSGVATQS
+71 VVAVAETSGVAAQG
-85 ELVEESDTNW
+85 ELAAESDTNW

-108 RIVYSFRAEDGHLI
+108 RIVYAFRAEDGHLI

-129 AVSATTTTTV
+129 AVAATTTTTV
-139 ANDGEGTLEVS
+139 ADDGEGTLAVS
-150 EPVETMSTTTE
+150 EPVETTSTTE
-161 ASSTSQPGDIDTGAP
+161 VSSTSQPGDVDAGAP
-176 PPASGPSQPGDI
+176 PPTSR
-188 DTGAP
+188 
-193 PPASG
+193 
-198 PSSSSGTDTANHI
+198 PSSSSGIDTANHI
-211 SRLTQ
+211 SRLAQ

-225 YLVFTIACWRRED
+225 YLVFAIACWRRED

-243 RVSIAVAVVIV
+243 RVSIALAVVIA
-254 LAGLLEIATIGRQL
+254 LAGLLEITTIGRQL
-268 DIAFGDALSHQ
+268 DITFGDALSHQ
-279 LSRSPFI
+279 LSRSPLI

-293 LAIAALSVLTGQVR
+293 LAIAALSVLTGQVT

-323 LVAPAF
+323 LVAPTF

-366 ARTDRRQ
+366 ARTDRQQ
-373 LSAVAQRTATAL
+373 LSAVAQRTAKAL

-391 VVLSGVVMTLI
+391 VVLSGVVMTFI

-423 VTVLSAGLIGAVHHW
+423 VTVLIAGLIGAVHHW
-438 RVVPRLASRD
+438 SVVPRLASRD
-448 VQTTFERSVTI
+448 VQTTFQRSVTI
-459 ELAALIAVIAVSSWL
+459 EFGVLIAVIAVSSWL

>member
-1 MRALTRLPWALS
+1 M
-13 LFGRIL
+13 
-19 AVSIM
+19 SIM
-24 VVIAL
+24 VVVAL
-29 ASVASAHSDFEG
+29 APVVSAHSEFEG

-71 VVAVAQTSGVATQS
+71 VVAVAQTSGVATQG
-85 ELVEESDTNW
+85 ELVEESDTKW

-108 RIVYSFRAEDGHLI
+108 RIVYAFRAEDGHLI

-129 AVSATTTTTV
+129 AVAATTTTV
-139 ANDGEGTLEVS
+139 ATTAVDDGEGTLAVS
-150 EPVETMSTTTE
+150 EPVETTSTTE
-161 ASSTSQPGDIDTGAP
+161 ASTVPQLGDVDTGAP
-176 PPASGPSQPGDI
+176 PP
-188 DTGAP
+188 T
-193 PPASG
+193 SG
-198 PSSSSGTDTANHI
+198 PSSSSGIDTANHI
-211 SRLTQ
+211 SRLAQ

-225 YLVFTIACWRRED
+225 YLVFAIACWRRED

-243 RVSIAVAVVIV
+243 RVSIALAVVIA

-268 DIAFGDALSHQ
+268 DITFGDALSHQ
-279 LSRSPFI
+279 LSRSPLI

-293 LAIAALSVLTGQVR
+293 LAIAALSVLTGQVT

-323 LVAPAF
+323 LVAPTF

-366 ARTDRRQ
+366 ARTDRQQ
-373 LSAVAQRTATAL
+373 LSAVAQRTAKAL

-391 VVLSGVVMTLI
+391 VVLSGVVMTFI

-423 VTVLSAGLIGAVHHW
+423 VTVLIAGLIGAVHHW
-438 RVVPRLASRD
+438 SVVPRLASRD
-448 VQTTFERSVTI
+448 VQTTFQRSVTI
-459 ELAALIAVIAVSSWL
+459 ELGVLIAVIAVSSWL

>member
-1 MRALTRLPWALS
+1 M
-13 LFGRIL
+13 I

-24 VVIAL
+24 VAVAL
-29 ASVASAHSDFEG
+29 APVVSAHSDFEG

-63 TVIGEGSS
+63 PVIGEGSS
-71 VVAVAQTSGVATQS
+71 VVAVAETSGVAAQG
-85 ELVEESDTNW
+85 ELAAESDTNW

-108 RIVYSFRAEDGHLI
+108 RIVYAFRAEDGHLI

-129 AVSATTTTTV
+129 AVAATTTTTV
-139 ANDGEGTLEVS
+139 ADDGEGTLAVS
-150 EPVETMSTTTE
+150 EPVETTSTTE
-161 ASSTSQPGDIDTGAP
+161 VSSTSQPGDVDAGAP
-176 PPASGPSQPGDI
+176 PP
-188 DTGAP
+188 T
-193 PPASG
+193 SG
-198 PSSSSGTDTANHI
+198 PSSSSGIDTANHI
-211 SRLTQ
+211 SRLAQ

-225 YLVFTIACWRRED
+225 YLVFAIACWRRED

-243 RVSIAVAVVIV
+243 RVSIALGVVIA

-268 DIAFGDALSHQ
+268 DITFGDALSHQ
-279 LSRSPFI
+279 LSRSPLI

-293 LAIAALSVLTGQVR
+293 LAIAALSVLTGQVT

-323 LVAPAF
+323 LVAPTF

-366 ARTDRRQ
+366 ARTDRQQ
-373 LSAVAQRTATAL
+373 LSAVAQRTAKAL

-391 VVLSGVVMTLI
+391 VVLSGVVMTFI

-423 VTVLSAGLIGAVHHW
+423 VTVLIAGLIGAVHHW
-438 RVVPRLASRD
+438 SVVPRLASRD
-448 VQTTFERSVTI
+448 VQTTFQRSVTI
-459 ELAALIAVIAVSSWL
+459 EFGVLIAVIAVSSWL

>member
-1 MRALTRLPWALS
+1 M
-13 LFGRIL
+13 
-19 AVSIM
+19 SIM
-24 VVIAL
+24 AVVAL
-29 ASVASAHSDFEG
+29 APVVSAHSDFEG

-71 VVAVAQTSGVATQS
+71 VVAVAQTSEAIRQG

-108 RIVYSFRAEDGHLI
+108 RIVYAFRAEDGHLI

-129 AVSATTTTTV
+129 AVAATTTTSVTTTV
-139 ANDGEGTLEVS
+139 ADDGEGTLAVS
-150 EPVETMSTTTE
+150 EPVVTMSTTTE
-161 ASSTSQPGDIDTGAP
+161 ASAVPRLSDV
-176 PPASGPSQPGDI
+176 

-198 PSSSSGTDTANHI
+198 PSSSSGIDTVNHI
-211 SRLTQ
+211 SRMAQ

-225 YLVFTIACWRRED
+225 FLVFAITCWRRED
-238 ILPAP
+238 ILPVP
-243 RVSIAVAVVIV
+243 RVSVAVAVAIV

-268 DIAFGDALSHQ
+268 DMTFGDALSHQ
-279 LSRSPFI
+279 LSRSPLI

-293 LAIAALSVLTGQVR
+293 LAIAALSVLTDQVR
-307 SRSSFRALLV
+307 SRSSFRSLLA

-366 ARTDRRQ
+366 ARIDRPQ
-373 LSAVAQRTATAL
+373 LSAVARRTAKAL
-385 MGTVAA
+385 TGTVAA
-391 VVLSGVVMTLI
+391 VVLSGVVMTFI

-417 ILIVKV
+417 ILIVKM
-423 VTVLSAGLIGAVHHW
+423 VTVLTAGLIGAVHHW
-438 RVVPRLASRD
+438 SVVPRLSSRD
-448 VQTTFERSVTI
+448 VQTTFQRSVTI
-459 ELAALIAVIAVSSWL
+459 EVAVLIAVIVMSSWL